1 MKKIISLLLIV
12 LFATTAYSVT
22 ASADDAFPTGRV
34 TATGD
39 EPNGDGQT
47 PEEAN
52 QSGVTVPG
60 AGASQVKVC
69 KNCQQAG
76 NVLLSSSTRRA
87 APGIIQ
93 QFDSGTSAG
102 AKKAGGTSNEPVNTG
117 K

>member
-12 LFATTAYSVT
+12 LIATVFSTQAFAEDSFPSGRTA
-22 ASADDAFPTGRV
+22 
-34 TATGD
+34 ATGD

-52 QSGVTVPG
+52 QSGVTVIG
-60 AGASQVKVC
+60 AGTSQVKTC
-69 KNCQQAG
+69 TNCQKAG

-87 APGIIQ
+87 SPGIMQ
-93 QFDSGTSAG
+93 QTGG
-102 AKKAGGTSNEPVNTG
+102 AGGTGSGSGSPSSEPVGTG